1 MKYYIAVYSNRT
13 DCEERYEAG
22 DDLDKAIDEAKKRAD
37 KEESEAS
44 DWLPRIKNVS
54 VCIEDKFNNIL
65 FEEVVIDR

>member
-1 MKYYIAVYSNRT
+1 MKYYIAVYSNQT

-54 VCIEDKFNNIL
+54 VCVEDKFNNIL
-65 FEEVVIDR
+65 FEEVAIDR